1 MKTIKD
7 IIEEMLE
14 YRRGINMSSY
24 TESRII
30 PMLRL
35 FLEFIE
41 TSYSVTMP
49 GELRS
54 DHLRGYQ
61 KHIAKLVNYKGM
73 PLKPGSLNNRVKA
86 VRSLLVYMKKCGY
99 IVYDMKDHILYVKE
113 PSLLPTSVL
122 THAQVKKFMSSVDT
136 SNHEGCRNRAMLEVL
151 YSSGIRCS
159 ELTSLTVDN
168 VDLDSRLMKVMGK
181 GSKERVVPIGKTAVK
196 HLSSYIRGIRPFM
209 SGHDE
214 YREIFLTIN
223 GTPVKPYVVRQVV
236 KKYVAKSNLE
246 THVSPHTFR
255 RSCTTEMIRGNA
267 NIYHVKE
274 LLGHESLET
283 LKPYTKLT
291 IMDLR
296 KTHAKCHPRE
306 KDN

>member
-1 MKTIKD
+1 MKTLETIA
-7 IIEEMLE
+7 EEMLE
-14 YRRGINMSSY
+14 HRRNINMSPY

-30 PMLRL
+30 FMLEL
-35 FLEFIE
+35 FLKFLH
-41 TSYSVTMP
+41 TSYGVTLP
-49 GELRS
+49 GELRN

-86 VRSLLVYMKKCGY
+86 VRALLEYMKKCGY
-99 IVYDMKDHILYVKE
+99 VTHDMKEHILYVKE
-113 PSLLPTSVL
+113 PKLLPTSVL
-122 THAQVKKFMSSVDT
+122 THAQVKKLMSAVDV
-136 SNHEGCRNRAMLEVL
+136 SSHEGRRNRAMLEVL

-159 ELTSLTVDN
+159 ELTSLTVDD
-168 VDLDSRLMKVMGK
+168 VDLDSGLMKVMGK

-196 HLSSYIRGIRPFM
+196 HLASYIRGIRPFM
-209 SGHDE
+209 DGHDE
-214 YREIFLTIN
+214 YREIFLTVN
-223 GTPVKPYVVRQVV
+223 GGPVKPYVVRQVV
-236 KKYVAKSNLE
+236 KKYAVKSRLKS
-246 THVSPHTFR
+246 HVSPHTFR

-306 KDN
+306 RDC

>member
-1 MKTIKD
+1 MKTLED
-7 IIEEMLE
+7 IVEEMLE
-14 YRRGINMSSY
+14 YRRGLNMSPD
-24 TESRII
+24 TERKTIY
-30 PMLRL
+30 MLKF
-35 FLEFIE
+35 FLEFLE
-41 TSYSVTMP
+41 TSYSVTEP

-61 KHIAKLVNYKGM
+61 KHIARLVNYKGM

-86 VRSLLVYMKKCGY
+86 VRGLLDYMKKCGY
-99 IVYDMKDHILYVKE
+99 VTSDMTEHIIYVKE
-113 PSLLPTSVL
+113 PRMLPTSVL
-122 THAQVKKFMSSVDT
+122 THAQVKKLLKVVDT
-136 SNHEGCRNRAMLEVL
+136 SDHNGYRNRAMLEVL

-159 ELTSLTVDN
+159 ELTSLTLDS
-168 VDLDSRLMKVMGK
+168 VDLESGLIKVMGK
-181 GSKERVVPIGKTAVK
+181 GRKERVVPIGKTAVK
-196 HLSSYIRGIRPFM
+196 HLSNYIRGIRPFM
-209 SGHDE
+209 RGHDE
-214 YREIFLTIN
+214 YREIFLTFM
-223 GTPVKPYVVRQVV
+223 GVPVTPQVVRREV
-236 KKYVAKSNLE
+236 KKYAEKAKLE
-246 THVSPHTFR
+246 VHVSPHTFR

-291 IMDLR
+291 IMDLK